1 MYFHLDKENFA
12 DFLETKSTENNIEI
26 DILEKDY
33 YVCEFLKE
41 LSKKQNTLKA
51 YFKGGTAIYKILHSH
66 NRFSEDI
73 DLTVCKIET
82 DSNNSNKTRLEK
94 SAFDYNIPGVTLN
107 KERSNKSKDSV
118 IASYDYETIYYD
130 IVNSLQ
136 RSGEIQI
143 EATSFTVSEP
153 TKKYMIEPLI
163 YTFSNDKQKEILDK
177 TYNIKP
183 FELEIIALE
192 RIFIDKIFAIEF
204 YYIRDDYIGVSK
216 HLYDICFLFKNDD
229 IQNLLN
235 NNLLLTK
242 LISYKRKE
250 ETIRIGGIDKNTK
263 IIDFRYFKLEN
274 IDKIELALT
283 SMQDKYVINTKYK
296 IDINSVK
303 DTLKKLYKI
312 FSTID

>member
-1 MYFHLDKENFA
+1 
-12 DFLETKSTENNIEI
+12 
-26 DILEKDY
+26 
-33 YVCEFLKE
+33 
-41 LSKKQNTLKA
+41 
-51 YFKGGTAIYKILHSH
+51 
-66 NRFSEDI
+66 
-73 DLTVCKIET
+73 
-82 DSNNSNKTRLEK
+82 
-94 SAFDYNIPGVTLN
+94 
-107 KERSNKSKDSV
+107 
-118 IASYDYETIYYD
+118 
-130 IVNSLQ
+130 
-136 RSGEIQI
+136 
-143 EATSFTVSEP
+143 
-153 TKKYMIEPLI
+153 
-163 YTFSNDKQKEILDK
+163 
-177 TYNIKP
+177 

>member
-107 KERSNKSKDSV
+107 KEKSNKSKDSV

-130 IVNSLQ
+130 IANSLQ

-177 TYNIKP
+177 TY
-183 FELEIIALE
+183 
-192 RIFIDKIFAIEF
+192 
-204 YYIRDDYIGVSK
+204 
-216 HLYDICFLFKNDD
+216 
-229 IQNLLN
+229 
-235 NNLLLTK
+235 
-242 LISYKRKE
+242 
-250 ETIRIGGIDKNTK
+250 
-263 IIDFRYFKLEN
+263 
-274 IDKIELALT
+274 
-283 SMQDKYVINTKYK
+283 
-296 IDINSVK
+296 
-303 DTLKKLYKI
+303 
-312 FSTID
+312 